1 MVIADNPEVV
11 DDLSVLQYET
21 HLEMLSDISLI
32 VRHYLVIGDLLNLH
46 VSPVVSCDPRVP
58 VVQSAESAVLRL
70 GVPWIVV
77 FIVALWRMKDI

>member
-1 MVIADNPEVV
+1 
-11 DDLSVLQYET
+11 
-21 HLEMLSDISLI
+21 MLSDISLI
-32 VRHYLVIGDLLNLH
+32 VRYYLVIGYLLDLH
-46 VSPVVSCDPRVP
+46 VSPVVSSDPCVT